1 MLIGNLSIFTIICV
15 SIIASSVS
23 ARVSEAERIQNWYN
37 NPNNTWPPTWQKERP
52 QFTLK
57 MNQREEELQLLP
69 GSNERWENYMQYTQS
84 RLLPRFTEVG
94 FEVIDIPEDVF
105 IRLRDRVQYE
115 IDNNWEHIPL
125 ENLIDVVYT
134 PIRSKFVSMKGVDR
148 EVMNELTS
156 FHEEWAGGIKL
167 KPTSSYGVRLYQNG
181 SSLAFHYDKVA
192 MNIW

>member
-1 MLIGNLSIFTIICV
+1 MLIGNLSIFTIIFV
-15 SIIASSVS
+15 SIIALSLS
-23 ARVSEAERIQNWYN
+23 ARVSETDRIQNWYN

-105 IRLRDRVQYE
+105 IRLRDRVQHE
-115 IDNNWEHIPL
+115 IDNNWDHIPH
-125 ENLIDVVYT
+125 EAIIKGVYT
-134 PIRSKFVSMKGVDR
+134 PLASKFIH
-148 EVMNELTS
+148 MNDLTWKVLEELKTL
-156 FHEEWAGGIKL
+156 HEEWAGRQL
-167 KPTSSYGVRLYQNG
+167 SS
-181 SSLAFHYDKVA
+181 
-192 MNIW
+192 